1 MFKIFND
8 SNASFEMYT
17 SSDRYKNDLNDAP
30 TTQSVVGSTLPLVV
44 NTRKKG
50 GLDDNENGYN
60 PFDHRHVEHPTS

>member
-1 MFKIFND
+1 MFKKNNN

-17 SSDRYKNDLNDAP
+17 SDRYKNNLNDAP

-44 NTRKKG
+44 NTRKKD
-50 GLDDNENGYN
+50 GLDEDGYN

>member
-1 MFKIFND
+1 MFKKFND

-30 TTQSVVGSTLPLVV
+30 TTQSVAGSTLPLVV

-50 GLDDNENGYN
+50 GLDDNESGYN
-60 PFDHRHVEHPTS
+60 PFEHRHVEHPTS